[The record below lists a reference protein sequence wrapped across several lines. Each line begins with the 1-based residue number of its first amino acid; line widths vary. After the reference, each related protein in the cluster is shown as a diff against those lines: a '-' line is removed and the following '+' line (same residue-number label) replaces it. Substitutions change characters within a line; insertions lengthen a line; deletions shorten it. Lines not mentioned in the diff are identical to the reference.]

1 MDFIYEY
8 TEDNLRLPATY
19 FESREKDICVV
30 FIHGMYTNILENYFA
45 VEWGKLLAQNN
56 IGFLYGHTRGYSSTN
71 DIITKSENSV
81 TLGTT
86 FEIFENCLKDIKMWI
101 KKAYELGYK
110 RIVLAGHSFGSNK
123 VLYYYYKNHPDI
135 IGIIFASP
143 PDMQG
148 LTRMYEPN
156 YDSLLKETEKNIREG
171 QPRKLTSKLVENY
184 LPFSSAT
191 FQNFYKPGSNV
202 DNFPI
207 TRNPEHFKQLETVEV
222 PILAFS
228 GANEE
233 EPFLQLDLLK
243 QKAKK
248 CSDFTYKIIS
258 NTNHIYWKKEKET
271 GMLIL
276 NWLKN
281 LKYNLK

>member
-1 MDFIYEY
+1 M
-8 TEDNLRLPATY
+8 
-19 FESREKDICVV
+19 
-30 FIHGMYTNILENYFA
+30 
-45 VEWGKLLAQNN
+45 
-56 IGFLYGHTRGYSSTN
+56 
-71 DIITKSENSV
+71 
-81 TLGTT
+81 
-86 FEIFENCLKDIKMWI
+86 
-101 KKAYELGYK
+101 
-110 RIVLAGHSFGSNK
+110 
-123 VLYYYYKNHPDI
+123 
-135 IGIIFASP
+135 
-143 PDMQG
+143 
-148 LTRMYEPN
+148 
-156 YDSLLKETEKNIREG
+156 
-171 QPRKLTSKLVENY
+171 VENY

-207 TRNPEHFKQLETVEV
+207 TRNPKHFKQLETVEV

-248 CSDFTYKIIS
+248 CPDFTYKIIP

-276 NWLKN
+276 TWLKKFN
-281 LKYNLK
+281 V

>member
-1 MDFIYEY
+1 
-8 TEDNLRLPATY
+8 
-19 FESREKDICVV
+19 
-30 FIHGMYTNILENYFA
+30 
-45 VEWGKLLAQNN
+45 
-56 IGFLYGHTRGYSSTN
+56 
-71 DIITKSENSV
+71 
-81 TLGTT
+81 
-86 FEIFENCLKDIKMWI
+86 MWV

-156 YDSLLKETEKNIREG
+156 YDLLLKETEKNISEG

-207 TRNPEHFKQLETVEV
+207 TRNPEHYKQLETVEV